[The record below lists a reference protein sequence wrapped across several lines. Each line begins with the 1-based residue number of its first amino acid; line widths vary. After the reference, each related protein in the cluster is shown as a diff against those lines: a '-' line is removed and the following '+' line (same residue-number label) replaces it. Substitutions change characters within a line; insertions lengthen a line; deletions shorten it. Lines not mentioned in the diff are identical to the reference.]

1 MAAYHIQGRGKST
14 VGYFLKMLI
23 FPFLVPFYILKLYVN
38 HIFEGNTVEHTEI
51 LAKFNKKAWFYFFIV
66 TFAIISWL
74 LYFVIELS
82 INNGQIPFTTTN
94 LFTNTLLVVAVV
106 LTIIVHYLGIYFF
119 YKVDTVHKIEK
130 DKIEHIEPPKSKEKL
145 ILYFIIFSITPLDLY
160 MMYKIAR
167 LMSKHLFTTDESFKR
182 KIKKRG
188 LDNVG
193 KASRTTKG

>member
-1 MAAYHIQGRGKST
+1 MNMVIIHIQGKGKST

-38 HIFEGNTVEHTEI
+38 HTFKENTVEHTAT
-51 LAKFNKKAWFYFFIV
+51 LAKFNKKAWFYFFVV
-66 TFAIISWL
+66 TFAIISWI
-74 LYFVIELS
+74 LYFVIEFS

-94 LFTNTLLVVAVV
+94 SLTNTLLVAAIV
-106 LTIIVHYLGIYFF
+106 LTIVAHYLGIYFF

-130 DKIEHIEPPKSKEKL
+130 DKISHVDPPKSKEKL
-145 ILYFIIFSITPLDLY
+145 VLYFILFSITPLDLY

-167 LMSKHLFTTDESFKR
+167 LMSKHLFTTDSSFKR

-188 LDNVG
+188 F
-193 KASRTTKG
+193 R